1 MAIRDDLL
9 TGLTTNLA
17 SSNVSVSTE
26 LPFVSGDIP
35 LYQKNM
41 KKVYL
46 DEQQED
52 ITEVYNTLDRG
63 DVTQTE
69 VTIDAYL
76 CVDAK
81 NSLGDIDSIINT
93 IQSER
98 TNTSIPNNN
107 FIRECNLT
115 TDFIDDKIVY
125 AFEYRFIAI

>member
-9 TGLTTNLA
+9 TGLTTRLA
-17 SSNVSVSTE
+17 GSSVSVSTE

-46 DEQQED
+46 DEQQVD

-63 DVTQTE
+63 DVSQTE
-69 VTIDAYL
+69 TIINAYL

-81 NSLGDIDSIINT
+81 NSLTDIASIINL

-98 TNTSIPNNN
+98 TQLTDNNQ
-107 FIRECNLT
+107 FIREVDLT
-115 TDFIDDKIVY
+115 TDFVDDKVVY
-125 AFEYRFIAI
+125 TFEYRFIAI

>member
-26 LPFVSGDIP
+26 LPFISGDIP

-46 DEQQED
+46 DEQQEN
-52 ITEVYNTLDRG
+52 ITELFNSLDNNDVFETETL
-63 DVTQTE
+63 
-69 VTIDAYL
+69 INAYL

-81 NSLGDIDSIINT
+81 NSLGDIDTIINT

-98 TNTSIPNNN
+98 TNISNKTV
-107 FIRECNLT
+107 RECNLT

-125 AFEYRFIAI
+125 TFEYRFIAI

>member
-17 SSNVSVSTE
+17 SSNVSVSNE
-26 LPFVSGDIP
+26 LPFISGDIP

-46 DEQQED
+46 DEQQEN
-52 ITEVYNTLDRG
+52 ITELFNSLDNNDVFETETL
-63 DVTQTE
+63 
-69 VTIDAYL
+69 INAYL

-81 NSLGDIDSIINT
+81 NSLGDIDTIINT

-98 TNTSIPNNN
+98 TNITNKTV
-107 FIRECNLT
+107 RECNLT